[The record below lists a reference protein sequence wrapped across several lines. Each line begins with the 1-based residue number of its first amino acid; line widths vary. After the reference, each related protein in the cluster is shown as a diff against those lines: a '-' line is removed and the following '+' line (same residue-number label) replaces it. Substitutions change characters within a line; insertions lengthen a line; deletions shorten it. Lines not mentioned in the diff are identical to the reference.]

1 MMMMR
6 PVTALL
12 SYSPC
17 QMGRAR
23 GRGLE
28 WLKLIRCASDS
39 EVKFEVRT
47 LAVHRD
53 SCRAGQELRPPG
65 AVTTAVT
72 RPGVAESAPRISAI
86 HVPIR
91 VAVVAGQSPE
101 RLSLGGRPSP
111 QGHVATRQ
119 RPTRS
124 DSDGP
129 DPERAAPVAP
139 GTVTYHPRSSAG
151 TASRDPSPWLHRRH
165 PPPNPAQ
172 QGGAVC

>member
-17 QMGRAR
+17 HMGRAR

-65 AVTTAVT
+65 AVT
-72 RPGVAESAPRISAI
+72 RP
-86 HVPIR
+86 
-91 VAVVAGQSPE
+91 
-101 RLSLGGRPSP
+101 
-111 QGHVATRQ
+111 
-119 RPTRS
+119 
-124 DSDGP
+124 DSDGARRRP
-129 DPERAAPVAP
+129 STQTRA
-139 GTVTYHPRSSAG
+139 PRTRAF
-151 TASRDPSPWLHRRH
+151 TNRHRRPLH
-165 PPPNPAQ
+165 QPTVRCNPSVRQ
-172 QGGAVC
+172 YNIRQNITPI